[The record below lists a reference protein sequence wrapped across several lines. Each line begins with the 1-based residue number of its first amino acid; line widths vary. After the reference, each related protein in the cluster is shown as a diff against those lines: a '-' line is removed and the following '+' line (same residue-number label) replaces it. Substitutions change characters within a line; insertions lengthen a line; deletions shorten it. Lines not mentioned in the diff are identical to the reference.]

1 MNDLNSY
8 GPFKSSPSVYLY
20 ILRVF
25 VKKIPQTLTR
35 SVNLTHNWKL
45 LCPGPVDPS
54 PRRTHTFR
62 AKGELFEEFYV
73 LSLSLKLT
81 STICSIKFQTIT
93 WFTTFPTVP
102 DVLQLHKLHQH
113 LCSSR
118 TLIWCTPGMASLIYF
133 NLEIPRSAIWN
144 ALGGQVAHR
153 SGPAP
158 NRPEEVGVCVGAVHA
173 NGNHL
178 KCVVSSR
185 EAWNGSGPA
194 PAGSIFN

>member
-1 MNDLNSY
+1 MKQCIFSKQMYQIFLKQILPKIFGTRLYGRINYLNSY

-73 LSLSLKLT
+73 LSLAEAYLNDL
-81 STICSIKFQTIT
+81 
-93 WFTTFPTVP
+93 
-102 DVLQLHKLHQH
+102 LHQVPNDNLVH
-113 LCSSR
+113 
-118 TLIWCTPGMASLIYF
+118 YF
-133 NLEIPRSAIWN
+133 PN
-144 ALGGQVAHR
+144 R
-153 SGPAP
+153 SGCSPTP
-158 NRPEEVGVCVGAVHA
+158 
-173 NGNHL
+173 
-178 KCVVSSR
+178 
-185 EAWNGSGPA
+185 
-194 PAGSIFN
+194 